1 MEVVLIEDEAI
12 AVFEDVMTTMLMM
25 TVGIFI
31 ISLGSSSSSSSSSI
45 EDEGGRTQGYM
56 ISRRT
61 EHWYVFFRRDA
72 SRFRLAKALDATRRN
87 STAGRKL
94 DDRAKE
100 TAVEVKRRR

>member
-1 MEVVLIEDEAI
+1 MEIVLVEAI
-12 AVFEDVMTTMLMM
+12 AVFEHVMTTMLMM

-45 EDEGGRTQGYM
+45 EDEGGRSQGYDITTNGTEIFWFVSFSAGC
-56 ISRRT
+56 IS
-61 EHWYVFFRRDA
+61 
-72 SRFRLAKALDATRRN
+72 TRRN